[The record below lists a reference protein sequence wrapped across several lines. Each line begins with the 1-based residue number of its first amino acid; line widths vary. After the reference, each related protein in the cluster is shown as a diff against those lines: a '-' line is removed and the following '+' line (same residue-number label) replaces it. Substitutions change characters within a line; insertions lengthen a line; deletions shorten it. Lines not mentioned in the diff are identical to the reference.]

1 MIMIMLMCRYTMEN
15 EMTENGNEMHENE
28 EEDSQELMETQLNT
42 NQERKVKYFG
52 SYK

>member
-1 MIMIMLMCRYTMEN
+1 MCRYTMEN

-42 NQERKVKYFG
+42 NQERKVEIFQQL
-52 SYK
+52 